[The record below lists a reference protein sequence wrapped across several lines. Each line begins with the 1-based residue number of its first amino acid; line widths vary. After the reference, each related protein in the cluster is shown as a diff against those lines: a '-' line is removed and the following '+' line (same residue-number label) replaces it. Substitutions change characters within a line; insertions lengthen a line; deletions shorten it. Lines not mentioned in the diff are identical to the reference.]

1 MEEYLI
7 TARSVTHAQRMAQVL
22 ERRGLRVAVARAPMG
37 LTGKGCGYVL
47 RLRGRPRMEAALRLL
62 REAGF
67 VPAQVFRR
75 RDGGYEEVEV

>member
-37 LTGKGCGYVL
+37 LTGKVCGYVL

-67 VPAQVFRR
+67 VPTQVFRR
-75 RDGGYEEVEV
+75 RDDGYEEVEV

>member
-47 RLRGRPRMEAALRLL
+47 RLRGRSRTEAALRLL

-67 VPAQVFRR
+67 VPTQVFRR
-75 RDGGYEEVEV
+75 RDDGYEEVEV

>member
-7 TARSVTHAQRMAQVL
+7 TARSVTHAQRMAQAL
-22 ERRGLRVAVARAPMG
+22 ERKGLHAVVARAPMG
-37 LTGKGCGYVL
+37 LTGRGCGYVL

-67 VPAQVFRR
+67 VPTQVFRR
-75 RDGGYEEVEV
+75 RDDGYEEVEV